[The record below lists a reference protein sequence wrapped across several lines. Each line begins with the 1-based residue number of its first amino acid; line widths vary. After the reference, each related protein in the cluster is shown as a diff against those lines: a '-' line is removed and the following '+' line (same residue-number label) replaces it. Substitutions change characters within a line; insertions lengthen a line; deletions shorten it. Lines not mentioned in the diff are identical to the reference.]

1 MNEIVGQ
8 PVSRVDGIAKVTGG
22 APYTSD
28 IVAPGLVHAVLVDS
42 TIASGRIRAIDTTAA
57 ERAPGV
63 LAVITHVNAPKLVY
77 PADAPQGGAS
87 TLRRVAVRAFEGP
100 QIYFAGQHIAIVIA
114 DTLERATYAASL
126 VAVSYDQEQ
135 PAAVLTSHL
144 DRAYR
149 PERINGNR
157 ETDTSTGDVERGL
170 REAQVQVDETYLTP
184 IEHHNPME
192 LSSCIAVWEG
202 AGEAKR
208 LTVYDSTQAVC
219 DQRATLATTF
229 GMPRDRVRVV
239 CTYLGGGFGG
249 KLSVRPHTALAAVAA
264 DRVGRPVKLVV
275 KREQMFTSIGY
286 RAASVQRMRLG
297 ASRDGQLTAIVHDAV
312 LGTATHEEWVEQS
325 AAISRMLYACPNRRT
340 THRAVRLNLD
350 TPTIM
355 RAPGEAPGS
364 FASEQAMDELAH
376 RLAIDPIEL
385 RLRNYADVDPE
396 TGARWSSNSLRRC
409 YQVGAERFGW
419 SQRSAEPRTRREGHE
434 LIGFGVASAARGVNL
449 LPATVRVRLFANGK
463 AEIATAAHDIGTGTY
478 TILAQIAGDVLG
490 IAPDRIEVVL
500 GDTLL
505 PPAPAPGGSTT
516 APSVGSATQIAATEA
531 KRALVG
537 LAIADNH
544 SPLFGTN
551 NDDLELVD
559 GKLVVRTAPQ
569 RAEAVDAVLRRNG
582 YGPERPLAVEGQ
594 YVPPPRKS
602 WSMYSFGVQFCE
614 VRVDAD
620 LGLVRVERLF
630 GVFGVG
636 RVLNAKTAHS
646 QLVGGMIQ
654 GVGMAL
660 LEGTVVD
667 PRFGRFVNASMA
679 DYLVPVNADIRD
691 VDAIWVDEVDLNV
704 NTIGAKGLGEIPII
718 GTAAAVANAV
728 YNATG
733 TRVRELPI
741 TAEKLIDGLRG

>member
-1 MNEIVGQ
+1 MVGQ
-8 PVSRVDGIAKVTGG
+8 PASRVDGAAKVTGG
-22 APYTSD
+22 AHYTAD
-28 IVAPGLVHAVLVDS
+28 VALPGLVHAVLVDS
-42 TIASGRIRAIDTTAA
+42 TIASGRIRTIDTAAA

-63 LAVITHVNAPKLVY
+63 LAVITHLNAPKLVY

-100 QIYFAGQHIAIVIA
+100 QIFFSGQHIAVVVA
-114 DTLERATYAASL
+114 DTLERATHAASL
-126 VAVSYDQEQ
+126 VVVSADQDQ
-135 PAAVLTSHL
+135 PVVVLTSHL

-149 PERINGNR
+149 PDRINGNR
-157 ETDTSTGDVERGL
+157 ETDTATGDVEQGL
-170 REAQVQVDETYLTP
+170 RDAQVQIDETYVTP

-192 LSSCIAVWEG
+192 LSSCIALWEG
-202 AGEAKR
+202 VGEAKR
-208 LTVYDSTQAVC
+208 LTVYDSTQGVC

-229 GMPRDRVRVV
+229 GLPRERVRVV
-239 CTYLGGGFGG
+239 CAYLGGGFGG
-249 KLSVRPHTALAAVAA
+249 KLSVRPHTALAALAA

-286 RAASVQRMRLG
+286 RAANVQRMRLG
-297 ASRDGQLTAIVHDAV
+297 ARRDGQLTAIAHDAV

-376 RLAIDPIEL
+376 KLAIDPIAL
-385 RLRNYADVDPE
+385 RLRNYAEADPE
-396 TGARWSSNSLRRC
+396 TGAPWSSNSLRQC

-419 SQRSAEPRTRREGHE
+419 SQRSATPRARREGHE
-434 LIGFGVASAARGVNL
+434 LVGFGVASAARAVNL
-449 LPATVRVRLFANGK
+449 LPATVRVRLLANGR

-490 IAPDRIEVVL
+490 LAPDRLDVVL

-505 PPAPAPGGSTT
+505 PPSPAAGGSTT
-516 APSVGSATQIAATEA
+516 APSVGSAMQMAAEEA

-537 LAIADNH
+537 LAIADSR

-551 NDDLELVD
+551 SDGIELVD
-559 GKLVVRTAPQ
+559 GKLVVRTAPE
-569 RAEAVDAVLRRNG
+569 RAEAADALLRRNG
-582 YGPERPLAVEGQ
+582 YGPDHPLAVEGS
-594 YVPPPRKS
+594 YVPPPRKA

-614 VRVDAD
+614 ARVDTD
-620 LGLVRVERLF
+620 LGLVRVERLL

-636 RVLNAKTAHS
+636 RVLNAKTARS

-654 GVGMAL
+654 GLGMAL

-667 PRFGRFVNASMA
+667 SRLGRFVNASMA
-679 DYLVPVNADIRD
+679 DYLVPVNADIRSI
-691 VDAIWVDEVDLNV
+691 DAIWVDEVDPHV

-728 YNATG
+728 FNATG
-733 TRVRELPI
+733 IRVRELPM
-741 TAEKLIDGLRG
+741 TAEKLIDGLQG